1 MNAPGNENR
10 RGEAGDAASSDTGT
24 QIEFTLDDIGNARRF
39 VAQHASE
46 FRFVSTLHPQWLIW
60 DGRRWIGDTRQR
72 HLEAAKATADQ
83 MLKDATTPEE
93 RTAARQARRLE
104 RLRAMLALAQSDPAI
119 ARQANEFDSDPWLL
133 NVGNGTIDLRI
144 GDLRPH
150 DRGDLITLLAGAD
163 YDPDAPTPVWNQF
176 LERVLP
182 NLELH
187 AYTQRLHGLAAVG
200 LTLEHVLPVF
210 HGSGANGKTTFV
222 NAVKTA
228 FGEYAHEAPVAT
240 LIGSARP
247 GNATP
252 DLADL
257 RGRRLVTVSETRED
271 GRLGVERVKALTGGD
286 EITARYLYRQPFTFK
301 PTHVVVL
308 QTNHRPRIRD
318 DGHAIW
324 RRLKLVPFEATI
336 PENEQRKELGQELAA
351 ERDGI
356 LAWIVQGALDYAQH
370 GLAEPE
376 IITHATAAYRREEDL
391 LIEWIEECCEL
402 DPGAWTATSELRE
415 SFAAWAKANGA
426 EAISSTAFAARLR
439 ARSDLDV
446 TPERHPSGARGWR
459 GLRLRNPKGEAAA

>member
-1 MNAPGNENR
+1 V
-10 RGEAGDAASSDTGT
+10 
-24 QIEFTLDDIGNARRF
+24 FTLDDIGNARRF
-39 VAQHASE
+39 VAEHSSE
-46 FRFVSTLHPQWLIW
+46 FRYVSTLHPPWQIW
-60 DGRRWIGDTRQR
+60 DGRRWTGDTRQL
-72 HLEAAKATADQ
+72 HLEAAKATADR
-83 MLKDATTPEE
+83 MLQDATAAEE
-93 RTAARQARRLE
+93 RKAAQEARRLQ
-104 RLRAMLALAQSDPAI
+104 RLRAMLDLAQSDPVI

-133 NVGNGTIDLRI
+133 NVGNGTIDLRT
-144 GDLRPH
+144 GELRTH
-150 DRGDLITLLAGAD
+150 GRDDLITLLAGAD
-163 YDPDAPTPVWNQF
+163 YDPDAPTPVWDQF
-176 LERVLP
+176 LDRVLP
-182 NLELH
+182 DPELR
-187 AYTQRLHGLAAVG
+187 AYVQRILGLAAVG
-200 LTLEHVLPVF
+200 LTFEHVLPVL
-210 HGSGANGKTTFV
+210 HGSGANGKSTFV

-336 PENEQRKELGQELAA
+336 PEDEQRKELGQELAA

-356 LAWIVQGALDYAQH
+356 LAWIIDGALSYVDH
-370 GLAEPE
+370 GLAEPDT
-376 IITHATAAYRREEDL
+376 ITKATAEYRREEDL
-391 LIEWIEECCEL
+391 LIGWAEECCDP
-402 DPGAWTATSELRE
+402 DPGVWAATSELRE

-426 EAISSTAFAARLR
+426 EPISSTAFAARLR
-439 ARSDLDV
+439 ARNDLDV

-459 GLRLRNPKGEAAA
+459 GLRLRNPKGAQTS